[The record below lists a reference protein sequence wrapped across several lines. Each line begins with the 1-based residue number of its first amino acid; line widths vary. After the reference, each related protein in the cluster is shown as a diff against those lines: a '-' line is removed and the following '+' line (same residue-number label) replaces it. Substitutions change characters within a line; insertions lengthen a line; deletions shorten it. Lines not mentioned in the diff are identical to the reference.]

1 MFSLLEVPSNV
12 IIKKVYTFLFFNT
25 LIVESNTDK
34 LSAIGI
40 INQQHSPTNHNDN
53 TEFDHTA
60 LGLYHVYVNNISL
73 GQTRPEKA
81 GISTCLFQL
90 RNLFF
95 YLTIILKIIYK
106 YSNTFSINLAV
117 FN

>member
-1 MFSLLEVPSNV
+1 MFSSLEVPSNV

-60 LGLYHVYVNNISL
+60 LGLYHVYVNNKCKQHFT
-73 GQTRPEKA
+73 GTNKA
-81 GISTCLFQL
+81 RKGGNFHWFVSTKKFIFLS
-90 RNLFF
+90 NH
-95 YLTIILKIIYK
+95 YLKNYL
-106 YSNTFSINLAV
+106 
-117 FN
+117 